1 MGEIDTK
8 KRRDGLPLAADN
20 LSTLDFMR
28 TLSCLVV
35 ISIHFSGMTGH
46 LLSIMGRLSR
56 VAVLIFFV
64 HTSFVL
70 MLSLER
76 QLARSARQLWRRFM
90 VRRFFRVYPLTMFV
104 ITAILV
110 FRIPS
115 QMVPPGF
122 HFLQLGIGGIISN
135 YALTMNL
142 TFTQPLLSPMWSLP
156 YEFQL
161 YFVLPAL
168 FLLVSRWRSPA
179 PVFGLCVISVALGF
193 MQPLIPHGGRLD
205 ILEFAP
211 CFITGIFCYKLSKTV
226 KPLLPFA
233 VWPILLLLYMS
244 LCLLSP
250 NPKSWPPAWGACF
263 LAAVTAPFIRQT
275 ENPFVRSC
283 CHWIAQRSYAIYLA
297 HYFCLWLAF
306 RANSFSALAQW
317 TIFIAT
323 IVLLPAALFRWIEL
337 PMISLGRRLS
347 EPAQDQP
354 KGLVA
359 ATAGSASSSGA
370 IS

>member
-1 MGEIDTK
+1 MSDATQ
-8 KRRDGLPLAADN
+8 RRDGLPLAADD

-28 TLSCLVV
+28 TLSCIVV
-35 ISIHFSGMTGH
+35 VSIHFSGMTGH
-46 LLSIMGRLSR
+46 LLTVMGRLSR

-64 HTSFVL
+64 HTSYVL

-76 QLARSARQLWRRFM
+76 QLARSSQQLWRRFM
-90 VRRFFRVYPLTMFV
+90 VRRFFRVYPLTTFV

-122 HFLQLGIGGIISN
+122 HFLPLGIGGIVSN

-168 FLLVSRWRSPA
+168 FLLVRRWSSPA
-179 PVFGLCVISVALGF
+179 PVFGLCVITVALGF
-193 MQPLIPHGGRLD
+193 LQPLIPHGSRLD

-226 KPLLPFA
+226 KPVLPFV

-263 LAAVTAPFIRQT
+263 LAAVTAPFIHQT
-275 ENPFVRSC
+275 ENRIVRGIS
-283 CHWIAQRSYAIYLA
+283 HWIAQRSYAIYLS

-306 RANSFSALAQW
+306 RANSFPSSAQW

-323 IVLLPAALFRWIEL
+323 IVLLPAAFFRWIEL
-337 PMISLGRRLS
+337 PMINLGRRLS
-347 EPAQDQP
+347 EPREVQP
-354 KGLVA
+354 KELVA
-359 ATAGSASSSGA
+359 ATAGSASSSEA